1 MDSKVRGIRGA
12 IRVEFDTP
20 ELIQTATSKLLKAM
34 LESNHVIPEDVISAV
49 FTTTPD
55 LHSSFPA
62 EAARGLGFSDT
73 PLICAQEIDVPGALG
88 QVIRIL
94 LWVYSTKEKS
104 AIQHVYLDGAEVL
117 RKDIA
122 Q

>member
-1 MDSKVRGIRGA
+1 
-12 IRVEFDTP
+12 VEFDTP
-20 ELIQTATSKLLKAM
+20 EMVQTATSKLLKAM

-55 LHSSFPA
+55 LNSSFPA

-104 AIQHVYLDGAEVL
+104 AIQHMYLDGAEVL

>member
-1 MDSKVRGIRGA
+1 VESKVRGIRGA

-20 ELIQTATSKLLKAM
+20 EMVQTATSKLLKAM

-55 LHSSFPA
+55 LNSSFPA

-104 AIQHVYLDGAEVL
+104 AIQHMYLDGAEVL

>member
-1 MDSKVRGIRGA
+1 MESKVRGIRGA

-20 ELIQTATSKLLKAM
+20 EMVQTATSKLLKAM

-55 LHSSFPA
+55 LNSSFPA

-104 AIQHVYLDGAEVL
+104 AIQHMYLDGAEVL